1 MTEAR
6 SKKFFEVLEQDGP
19 LLMDGALGTELQCRG
34 VPFEETCWGA
44 HAINEHAD
52 IIRSIHTDYILAGA
66 RIHIVNSFSLAR
78 HVLEPVGLGD
88 QFETL
93 NRRTVELFKEAVEQT
108 GIDRKQVFA
117 AGSLSTFAA
126 NSDRSIL
133 PDISVLEENYRNQAQ
148 ILFEAGVDLFTLEML
163 FDVRMTFAMLR
174 AVSSFNLPVIIGFTC
189 EWQVIDG
196 QKVVM
201 ARSMGGERDSLGNIL
216 SSIISEI
223 KSPDIIFSIMHSD
236 LDVTDAALEV
246 LREVWTGPIAIYPN
260 SGEFVNLQL
269 QVEGV
274 CSVDAFSQASLR
286 WLSQGVD
293 IVGGCC
299 GIGPTH
305 ISGLNHA
312 LLDKASSSY
321 KTLG

>member
-1 MTEAR
+1 MTEAG
-6 SKKFFEVLEQDGP
+6 SKNFFEVLEQDDP

-52 IIRSIHTDYILAGA
+52 IIRSIHTVYILAGA

-93 NRRTVELFKEAVEQT
+93 NRRTVELFNEAVEQT

-133 PDISVLEENYRNQAQ
+133 PDISVLEENYRDQAR
-148 ILFEAGVDLFTLEML
+148 ILFEAGVDLFALEML
-163 FDVRMTFAMLR
+163 FDTQVSVAMLR
-174 AVSSFNLPVIIGFTC
+174 AVSEFNLPVIIGVTC
-189 EWQVIDG
+189 EWQIMGD
-196 QKVVM
+196 QKIVT

-216 SSIISEI
+216 SLLISEN
-223 KSPDIIFSIMHSD
+223 KNPDVIFSIMHSD

-246 LREVWTGPIAIYPN
+246 LRDVWDGPIAIYPN

-274 CSVDAFSQASLR
+274 CSVDVFSQASLR
-286 WLSQGVD
+286 WVNQGVN
-293 IVGGCC
+293 IIGGCC
-299 GIGPTH
+299 GISPAH
-305 ISGLNHA
+305 IDGLNNA
-312 LLDKASSSY
+312 LLDKESSP
-321 KTLG
+321 G